1 MSDHAEVRLENFV
14 VSPTKSEEA
23 PPKEISELASMYEA
37 RIRQMFSNTQLE
49 RDGLIKENAVLKT
62 KLRGILDEN
71 AELEAKL
78 CQMRDEREIDI
89 KRLVMERAKKEITAA
104 HNKCSELEAKCRE
117 LEAKLQAAN
126 GQTTDGKEP
135 NNEAAD
141 GPAAN
146 DPAADVQAANDQA
159 DDDAYKPAAK
169 IRRGDKPAT
178 ERNWHLENPVVNA
191 MNKNVDDYEATDMV
205 VNDAIIISDD

>member
-23 PPKEISELASMYEA
+23 PPKEISELATMYEA
-37 RIRQMFSNTQLE
+37 RIRQMFTNTQLE
-49 RDGLIKENAVLKT
+49 RDALVKENTVLKG
-62 KLRGILDEN
+62 KLGAIVNES

-89 KRLVMERAKKEITAA
+89 KRLVMERAKKEINAA
-104 HNKCSELEAKCRE
+104 KMKCSELEAKCRE
-117 LEAKLQAAN
+117 LEAKLQAAG
-126 GQTTDGKEP
+126 GQTADGKEP
-135 NNEAAD
+135 NDAAAD
-141 GPAAN
+141 GQAAI

-169 IRRGDKPAT
+169 IRRADVPAT
-178 ERNWHLENPVVNA
+178 EKNWHLENPVVNA
-191 MNKNVDDYEATDMV
+191 MNKKVDDEASEMV
-205 VNDAIIISDD
+205 VTDAIVISDE